1 MKGFTNRF
9 SRRSNKTVTATLPQ
23 PRSMEDIQKEYVDL
37 LSKAAQAGY
46 QAYVY
51 NKELSRLNERL
62 EQVNIEGGQRQK
74 LDKDA
79 APKAEAT
86 NEQK

>member
-9 SRRSNKTVTATLPQ
+9 TRRSNKTVIAELPQ
-23 PRSMEDIQKEYVDL
+23 PRTMEDIQKEYVDL
-37 LSKAAQAGY
+37 LGKAAQAGY

-51 NKELSRLNERL
+51 NKELTKLNERL
-62 EQVNIEGGQRQK
+62 EQVNLEGAQRQK
-74 LDKDA
+74 LDKES
-79 APKAEAT
+79 APKTEAS